1 MLLITCV
8 RDCQCASFILSDD
21 KQPASK
27 ILART
32 PLLLGLSMR
41 HRLFCCQGA
50 RSQLVLAQTFHT
62 YYHLRWQTL
71 STVHNIWC
79 TSYHKQLR
87 ICTSCTNIWSSS
99 TSRCLEVVLSP
110 HISHDQF
117 IPLLT
122 QGQFCPDNARNLQNH
137 SREKTLSL
145 EEISLDWSQHCF
157 ISTMFFKNII
167 ARLQEPFPHHVLA
180 AYLMRGQW
188 KVVEPAHHPH
198 PPGENKEF
206 QPIRGQ
212 DCVWAP
218 AALTFICCFQQL
230 WGHIADTTLKRGPSG
245 MEDITS
251 AVFSALDN
259 LSSP

>member
-99 TSRCLEVVLSP
+99 TSCWLEVVFPPTLAMTNSFLYWLRDSSAQIMRE
-110 HISHDQF
+110 ISK
-117 IPLLT
+117 IT
-122 QGQFCPDNARNLQNH
+122 VARNHFCWKKFLWIDLSIASYQQCF
-137 SREKTLSL
+137 SKT
-145 EEISLDWSQHCF
+145 
-157 ISTMFFKNII
+157 
-167 ARLQEPFPHHVLA
+167 
-180 AYLMRGQW
+180 
-188 KVVEPAHHPH
+188 
-198 PPGENKEF
+198 
-206 QPIRGQ
+206 
-212 DCVWAP
+212 
-218 AALTFICCFQQL
+218 
-230 WGHIADTTLKRGPSG
+230 
-245 MEDITS
+245 
-251 AVFSALDN
+251 
-259 LSSP
+259 